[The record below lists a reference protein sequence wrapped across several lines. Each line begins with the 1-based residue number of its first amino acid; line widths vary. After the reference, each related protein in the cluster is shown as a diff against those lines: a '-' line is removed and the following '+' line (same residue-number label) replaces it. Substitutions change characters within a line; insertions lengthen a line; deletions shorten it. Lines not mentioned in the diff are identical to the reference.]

1 MWSTVLITTNFAHSF
16 HWIDVLK
23 VQKSVLIVKWLAV
36 VHGAKERIM
45 MQQTPTLF
53 FKEQQPY
60 VKCTRRELE
69 QTITIGTN
77 YTESWNWEDKARK
90 NFHQVLI

>member
-1 MWSTVLITTNFAHSF
+1 
-16 HWIDVLK
+16 
-23 VQKSVLIVKWLAV
+23 
-36 VHGAKERIM
+36 M

-53 FKEQQPY
+53 FKEQQPF